1 MLYWLFRSR
10 SNEQL
15 LALWLVLTDFFSLVL
30 LQSVYVVCCSLTSLS
45 DIVTSRLL
53 VWIMTWF
60 SLLENTLHI
69 YSYGLRN
76 KWFLCSEYV
85 QTHTCDICYCVCFS
99 VQMNMKSFYFSCLLY
114 DDNKLS
120 NLISYSPQQCRN
132 FAFRQHLPTISFMF
146 WHLREKSD
154 IKTELPL
161 QNRTEHLTGSITLMQ
176 RNESKII
183 WVTQK
188 TERKSKLQTLWNRPD
203 SSWSEPIPGLY
214 RAQIKTTHRVLWDR
228 RAEPLKVQQSCNTCL
243 SSCLSLL
250 LSVSAV
256 CCPSLQMKLFTMP
269 VTCFSG
275 PAHWCLQVLTMSSDF
290 SAFHVS

>member
-15 LALWLVLTDFFSLVL
+15 LALWLVLTDFFFLVL

-154 IKTELPL
+154 IKTENLFSQNSVTEP
-161 QNRTEHLTGSITLMQ
+161 NRTSNGINNTDVEKGKWNHLSDTKKW
-176 RNESKII
+176 EK
-183 WVTQK
+183 
-188 TERKSKLQTLWNRPD
+188 
-203 SSWSEPIPGLY
+203 
-214 RAQIKTTHRVLWDR
+214 IKTANIMKPSW
-228 RAEPLKVQQSCNTCL
+228 QQLIRTDPGTLPGSNKDNSP
-243 SSCLSLL
+243 SS
-250 LSVSAV
+250 VRQTGWA
-256 CCPSLQMKLFTMP
+256 TE
-269 VTCFSG
+269 G
-275 PAHWCLQVLTMSSDF
+275 PTVM
-290 SAFHVS
+290 